1 MRFTLL
7 VLAAALLAA
16 PAHAQ
21 RLADAAFPSL
31 ETPATVAPDATP
43 GQPRAD
49 FAAAPASRTNRFL
62 ARTGLAGVGMVG
74 GAVVVGLASYAV
86 FPHCDA
92 CEDPGATGLLLGGLT
107 GAVAGTAVFAALPA
121 MGDGCSYLDRLGRS
135 VLGVG
140 AGTGLGLLG
149 AWATGLPPLVVLG
162 ASGGGAYATLG
173 CRGRAPGSGPG

>member
-21 RLADAAFPSL
+21 RLADAAFPGLEVPASL
-31 ETPATVAPDATP
+31 APDTAP

-49 FAAAPASRTNRFL
+49 SATAPASRTHRFL

-74 GAVVVGLASYAV
+74 GAVVVGLGSYAV
-86 FPHCDA
+86 FPHCDS
-92 CEDPGATGLLLGGLT
+92 CEDPGLTGLLLGGLV
-107 GAVAGTAVFAALPA
+107 GAAAGTAVFAALPA
-121 MGDGCSYLDRLGRS
+121 MGDGCSYLDRLGRA
-135 VLGVG
+135 VLGAG

-162 ASGGGAYATLG
+162 ASGGSAYATLG
-173 CRGRAPGSGPG
+173 CRSRTADEGR

>member
-1 MRFTLL
+1 MRLVLL

-21 RLADAAFPSL
+21 RLADAAFPAL
-31 ETPATVAPDATP
+31 EAPSPIAPDTTP
-43 GQPRAD
+43 GQPRAGS
-49 FAAAPASRTNRFL
+49 AAAPAGRTHRFL
-62 ARTGLAGVGMVG
+62 ARTALAGVGMVG
-74 GAVVVGLASYAV
+74 GAAAVGLGSYAV

-92 CEDPGATGLLLGGLT
+92 CEDPGATPLLLGGLV
-107 GAVAGTAVFAALPA
+107 GAVAGTAAFAALPA

-140 AGTGLGLLG
+140 AGTAVGLLG

-162 ASGGGAYATLG
+162 ASGGSAYATLG
-173 CRGRAPGSGPG
+173 CRSRTAEVGR